1 MTPTH
6 VLEEEHER
14 ILVLLLVLDRLA
26 RQVREGERPFD
37 RIAECLELL
46 RTFADDAHH
55 GKEERHLFPAL
66 EQVGLPRHAG
76 PIGVMLREH
85 DLGRAELST
94 MAAALDDLRRDEAGA
109 AVRLSR
115 AAASYTGLLRDHI
128 DKENLVLFRMA
139 RELLA
144 VGAAEAL
151 AAAYAGVDEE
161 ALGPGGYARALAR
174 IDRLEQEVLGPA
186 TV

>member
-6 VLEEEHER
+6 VLEDEHER

-26 RQVREGERPFD
+26 RHVRDGERPFD
-37 RIAECLELL
+37 RLAECLDLL
-46 RTFADDAHH
+46 RTFADGAHH

-66 EQVGLPRHAG
+66 EAAGLPRHAG

-85 DLGRAELST
+85 DLGRGELAT
-94 MAAALDDLRRDEAGA
+94 MAAALDGLRSDEAGA

-128 DKENLVLFRMA
+128 EKENLVLFRMA
-139 RELLA
+139 RELLPA
-144 VGAAEAL
+144 DAAEAL
-151 AAAYAGVDEE
+151 TAAYPGVDDEV
-161 ALGPGGYARALAR
+161 LGPGGYARALAR
-174 IDRLEQEVLGPA
+174 IDRLEEEVLGRA
-186 TV
+186 VV